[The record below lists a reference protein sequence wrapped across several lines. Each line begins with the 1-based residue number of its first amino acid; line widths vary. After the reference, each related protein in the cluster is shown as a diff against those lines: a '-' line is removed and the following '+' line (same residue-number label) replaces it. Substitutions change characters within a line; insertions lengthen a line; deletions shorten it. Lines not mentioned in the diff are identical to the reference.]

1 MMKKNHLLD
10 EIKGSLFKTLFDD
23 SFEHMMVIDKSLNVC
38 LVNKSVLNLLG
49 YPLVDL
55 IGKNFKT
62 LLLSKDH
69 SEFDKFL
76 NTVNRNKT
84 VKNYK
89 FYLLTFQRSIVR
101 LFLSAGV
108 LKDGDDICGY
118 CISISPAHPD
128 DWSALKDPQLFQTVA
143 KKLGRLTSIGQI
155 TSVFAHDIKNPLHVI
170 LSTSEL
176 LLSAENL
183 DENIKNSVSL
193 MERNAKRASK
203 IVKTLLDFSRSGM
216 CQLRPYSIN
225 EVVEYCF
232 ELIES
237 PLKIM
242 NVEIKKELENVPNVF
257 LDPNYLNSVVYNL
270 IANAMESL
278 PEGGGE
284 ISIKSVYDK
293 AANEVRLTIADTGK
307 GIDANVLANIF
318 HPFFTTKE
326 KGTGLGLYLARQ
338 IMSEHSGKILIESKP
353 RKGTIV
359 TLIFSKI
366 V

>member
-1 MMKKNHLLD
+1 MKQKEHLLE

-23 SFEHMMVIDKSLNVC
+23 SFEHMIVLDKDLNVQ
-38 LVNKSVLNLLG
+38 LVNKSVLNLLA
-49 YPLVDL
+49 YPLDNL
-55 IGKNFKT
+55 IGKSFKT

-76 NTVNRNKT
+76 NTVVKNEK

-89 FYLLTFQRSIVR
+89 FYLLTFQKSIVR

-108 LKDGDDICGY
+108 LKTGDDICGY
-118 CISISPAHPD
+118 YINISPVHPD
-128 DWSALKDPQLFQTVA
+128 DWAALKDPHLFQTVA

-176 LLSAENL
+176 LLTAENL
-183 DENIKNSVSL
+183 DENTKTSVSL

-225 EVVEYCF
+225 EVVEYCL

-237 PLKIM
+237 PLRTM
-242 NVEIKKELENVPNVF
+242 NVKVNKDLKKVPNVF

-278 PEGGGE
+278 PEDGGE
-284 ISIKSVYDK
+284 ISVKSIYDK
-293 AANEVRLTIADTGK
+293 AVNEVRLIITDTGK
-307 GIDANVLANIF
+307 GIDANVLSNIF
-318 HPFFTTKE
+318 RPFFTTKE

-353 RKGTIV
+353 HKGTIV
-359 TLIFSKI
+359 KLIFSKI

>member
-1 MMKKNHLLD
+1 
-10 EIKGSLFKTLFDD
+10 
-23 SFEHMMVIDKSLNVC
+23 
-38 LVNKSVLNLLG
+38 
-49 YPLVDL
+49 
-55 IGKNFKT
+55 
-62 LLLSKDH
+62 
-69 SEFDKFL
+69 
-76 NTVNRNKT
+76 
-84 VKNYK
+84 
-89 FYLLTFQRSIVR
+89 FYLQTFHKSIVR

-108 LKDGDDICGY
+108 LKNGEDICGY
-118 CISISPAHPD
+118 YINISPVHPD
-128 DWSALKDPQLFQTVA
+128 DWSSLNDPQLFQSMS

-183 DENIKNSVSL
+183 SEDIKTSVSL

-232 ELIES
+232 DLIES
-237 PLKIM
+237 PLKTI
-242 NVEIKKELENVPNVF
+242 NVKVKKDLEKIPNVF

-278 PEGGGE
+278 PENGGE
-284 ISIKSVYDK
+284 ITVKTVYDK
-293 AANEVRLTIADTGK
+293 EANEVRLTVEDNGK
-307 GIDANVLANIF
+307 GIEPNVLSNLF

-338 IMSEHSGKILIESKP
+338 IMSEHSGKILIKSQP
-353 RKGTIV
+353 RKGTVVI
-359 TLIFSKI
+359 LIFSKI

>member
-1 MMKKNHLLD
+1 MIQKDCLLD

-23 SFEHMMVIDKSLNVC
+23 SLEHMVVIDKSLNVQ

-49 YPLVDL
+49 YPPDDL
-55 IGKNFKT
+55 IGKSFKT

-76 NTVNRNKT
+76 DIVIKNKT
-84 VKNYK
+84 VKNHK
-89 FYLLTFQRSIVR
+89 FYLQTFQKSIVR
-101 LFLSAGV
+101 LFLSSGV
-108 LKDGDDICGY
+108 LKSGDGICGY
-118 CISISPAHPD
+118 YINISPVHPD
-128 DWSALKDPQLFQTVA
+128 DWSALKDPQLFQSVA

-176 LLSAENL
+176 LLTETS
-183 DENIKNSVSL
+183 DENTKTSVSL

-237 PLKIM
+237 PLKTM
-242 NVEIKKELENVPNVF
+242 NVKIEKELEKVPNVF

-278 PEGGGE
+278 PEDGGE
-284 ISIKSVYDK
+284 IMVKTVHNK
-293 AANEVRLTIADTGK
+293 EANEVRLTVEDNGK
-307 GIDANVLANIF
+307 GIEANV
-318 HPFFTTKE
+318 
-326 KGTGLGLYLARQ
+326 
-338 IMSEHSGKILIESKP
+338 
-353 RKGTIV
+353 
-359 TLIFSKI
+359 
-366 V
+366 

>member
-1 MMKKNHLLD
+1 MALNDHLLD
-10 EIKGSLFKTLFDD
+10 EIKGSLCKTLFDD
-23 SFEHMMVIDKSLNVC
+23 SLEHMIVLDKSLNVQ
-38 LVNKSVLNLLG
+38 LVNKSVLNLLA
-49 YPLVDL
+49 YPVNDL
-55 IGKNFKT
+55 IGKSFKT

-76 NTVNRNKT
+76 DTVRKNKI

-89 FYLLTFQRSIVR
+89 FYLLTFQKSIVR
-101 LFLSAGV
+101 LFLSASA
-108 LKDGDDICGY
+108 LKNGDNICGY
-118 CISISPAHPD
+118 YINISPVHPD
-128 DWSALKDPQLFQTVA
+128 DWSALKDPQLFQSVA
-143 KKLGRLTSIGQI
+143 KKLGRLTSIGQL

-183 DENIKNSVSL
+183 DENIKTSVSL

-225 EVVEYCF
+225 EVVESCL

-237 PLKIM
+237 PLKTM
-242 NVEIKKELENVPNVF
+242 NVEIKKELEKIPNVF

-270 IANAMESL
+270 ITNAIESMS
-278 PEGGGE
+278 EDGGK
-284 ISIKSVYDK
+284 ISVKSTYDK
-293 AANEVRLTIADTGK
+293 EANEVRLAITDTGK
-307 GIDANVLANIF
+307 GIDANVLSNIF
-318 HPFFTTKE
+318 RPFFTTKE

-338 IMSEHSGKILIESKP
+338 IMNEHSGKILIESKSG
-353 RKGTIV
+353 KGTTV